1 MGGPLTAQHGP
12 GGIFWLGYWSC
23 LITPAQPT
31 GATPETPRDSHPVK
45 RQEEL
50 SLLPCGK
57 RAPRQVPDQA
67 KLISELAVAFSQ
79 SPWIPAAVGAG
90 GGRESCAHRHGE
102 EEGEEEN
109 KGRERTKCQHLN
121 WDTQRASS

>member
-1 MGGPLTAQHGP
+1 MGGLLTAQHGT
-12 GGIFWLGYWSC
+12 GRALWLGFWSC
-23 LITPAQPT
+23 LITPAQPM
-31 GATPETPRDSHPVK
+31 GATPPTTQDSHPVK
-45 RQEEL
+45 QREAL
-50 SLLPCGK
+50 SLFPRAK
-57 RAPRQVPDQA
+57 RAPRQVPDKA
-67 KLISELAVAFSQ
+67 KLSELAVAFSQ
-79 SPWIPAAVGAG
+79 SPWIPPAVGAG